1 MSSEMHESPTAPGE
15 PAASFELPAPT
26 GWPIVMALGICMLAA
41 GVVTNLAFSLLGL
54 ILAIA
59 GIRGWVLD
67 LRPGRGHVDE
77 PLVEAAYRTQ
87 PILPTPHKIEHL
99 RPGMSGHRMQ
109 LPEKVHPY
117 RAGVLGGLAGGV
129 AMAAIALTYGAI
141 SGRGIW
147 YPINLAAAMAIP
159 GFDLE
164 TIAELETFSQTRLLL
179 ATFIHLLASLLVGL
193 IYGMLLPMLP
203 NRPVLWGGLIAPLL
217 WTGALHSAL
226 GVLNPA
232 MEELVSWPWFVGSQ
246 FAFGIVA
253 GLVVVRSEKVYTSQL
268 WRRQPHDATSSSS
281 SHSGSDS

>member
-1 MSSEMHESPTAPGE
+1 MANEHHEHSHAPGE
-15 PAASFELPAPT
+15 LAASFELPAPT
-26 GWPIVMALGICMLAA
+26 AWPIVLALGICLLAA

-59 GIRGWVLD
+59 GVRGWVLD
-67 LRPGRGHVDE
+67 LSPARAHVEE
-77 PLVEAAYRTQ
+77 PIVEPARRTL
-87 PILPTPHKIEHL
+87 PITATPYKIEHL

-117 RAGVLGGLAGGV
+117 RAGVLGGLAGGI
-129 AMAAIALTYGAI
+129 AMAIIALTYGAL

-159 GFDLE
+159 GFDLG
-164 TIAELETFSQTRLLL
+164 TLAELEQFNQTRLLL
-179 ATFIHLLASLLVGL
+179 ATFIHVLASLFVGL

-203 NRPVLWGGLIAPLL
+203 SRPVLWGGLIAPLL

-232 MEELVSWPWFVGSQ
+232 MEELVSWPWFIGSQ

-253 GLVVVRSEKVYTSQL
+253 GLVVVRSEKVYTSKL
-268 WRRQPHDATSSSS
+268 WTTDPATNSVHPHKPS
-281 SHSGSDS
+281 

>member
-1 MSSEMHESPTAPGE
+1 MSSQHRETSTAE
-15 PAASFELPAPT
+15 PAAAFELPAPT
-26 GWPIVMALGICMLAA
+26 AWPLVLALGICMLAT

-54 ILAIA
+54 ILLIA
-59 GIRGWVLD
+59 GVRGWVLD
-67 LRPGRGHVDE
+67 LAPGRGVVDE
-77 PLVEAAYRTQ
+77 PLVEPAFRAQ
-87 PILPTPHKIEHL
+87 SIVATPNKIEHL

-129 AMAAIALTYGAI
+129 AMAAIALAYGAL

-159 GFDLE
+159 GFDLS

-203 NRPVLWGGLIAPLL
+203 SRPVLWGGLIAPLV
-217 WTGALHSAL
+217 WTGALHAAL

-232 MEELVSWPWFVGSQ
+232 MEELVSWPWFIGSQ

-253 GLVVVRSEKVYTSQL
+253 GLVVVRSEKVYTSKL
-268 WRRQPHDATSSSS
+268 WTHETPPGAA
-281 SHSGSDS
+281 

>member
-1 MSSEMHESPTAPGE
+1 MSNEHHANTNPSGE

-26 GWPIVMALGICMLAA
+26 AWPIVLALGICLLAA

-54 ILAIA
+54 MLAIA
-59 GIRGWVLD
+59 GVRGWVLD
-67 LRPGRGHVDE
+67 LSPGRAHVEE
-77 PLVEAAYRTQ
+77 PLVEPARRAS
-87 PILPTPHKIEHL
+87 PIVATPHKIEYL

-129 AMAAIALTYGAI
+129 AMAVIALAYGAI

-159 GFDLE
+159 GFDLG
-164 TIAELETFSQTRLLL
+164 TLAELEQFSQTRLLL
-179 ATFIHLLASLLVGL
+179 ATFIHLMLSLFVGL

-203 NRPVLWGGLIAPLL
+203 SRPVLWGGLIAPLI
-217 WTGALHSAL
+217 WTGALHAAL

-232 MEELVSWPWFVGSQ
+232 MEELVSWPWFIGSQ

-253 GLVVVRSEKVYTSQL
+253 GLVVVRSEKVYTSKL
-268 WRRQPHDATSSSS
+268 WSADAPVDPLHPHKP
-281 SHSGSDS
+281 H